1 MFSEI
6 KYHVENGSIN
16 GVPLYEVTDTFTHL
30 FDVNATDGRI
40 SCDLSLLYTAFQ
52 DSPLS
57 EYDFYLRMGDF
68 FWNCG
73 TARCAV
79 EAYKNAKRVSPL
91 PDLAAAR
98 LSAVKKSPFRN
109 KMCVI
114 TGDLWKM
121 ERAEALFEIRKRG
134 GLTSDNP
141 VNSMNY
147 LILGSQEWSAL
158 NGGVASR
165 KVQKA
170 VELRDK
176 GKDIK
181 IISEDG
187 FYAILDETP

>member
-6 KYHVENGSIN
+6 KYYKEDTSVAQVYTVIH
-16 GVPLYEVTDTFTHL
+16 TFTHL
-30 FDVNATDGRI
+30 FDVNDTDGRI
-40 SCDLSLLYTAFQ
+40 SSNLTLLYTAFQ
-52 DSPLS
+52 DSPLP
-57 EYDFYLRMGDF
+57 EYDFYLLMGDF

-73 TARCAV
+73 ATRCAV
-79 EAYKNAKRVSPL
+79 EAYKGAKRISPL
-91 PDLAAAR
+91 PDLTVAR
-98 LSAVKKSPFRN
+98 LSAVKKSLFHN
-109 KMCVI
+109 KMCVV
-114 TGDLWKM
+114 TGELWKM

-147 LILGSQEWSAL
+147 LILGNQEWSAL

-170 VELRDK
+170 VELQDK

-181 IISEDG
+181 IISEDE
-187 FYAILDETP
+187 FYSILDEMP